1 MKDLFNRFFGNR
13 GVGNS
18 KDEAKQRL
26 KFLLI
31 HDQVD
36 LTPAQLETMKNEI
49 LAVIGRYVEIDQE
62 STEFKLERAADCIAL
77 VSSVPVRRVVE
88 RPASTPVPAA

>member
-1 MKDLFNRFFGNR
+1 MKVKEVFSSIFSRR
-13 GVGNS
+13 MQS

-36 LTPAQLETMKNEI
+36 LTPAQLEAMKVE
-49 LAVIGRYVEIDQE
+49 LMDVIKKYVEIDPQNCE
-62 STEFKLERAADCIAL
+62 LKLARGEDSIEL
-77 VSSVPVRRVVE
+77 VSSVPVQRVIK
-88 RPASTPVPAA
+88 RPVPAA

>member
-1 MKDLFNRFFGNR
+1 MRDILNRFFKTR
-13 GVGNS
+13 QSS

-36 LTPAQLETMKNEI
+36 LTPAQLDQMKDEI
-49 LAVIGRYVEIDQE
+49 LQVITKYVEIDVE
-62 STEFKLERAADCIAL
+62 ETEIRLERSDDSIAL
-77 VSSVPVRRVVE
+77 VSSVPVQRVIA
-88 RPASTPVPAA
+88 RPAIAN

>member
-1 MKDLFNRFFGNR
+1 VNVKEVLNGIFSRKTR
-13 GVGNS
+13 S

-36 LTPAQLETMKNEI
+36 LTPAQLDAMKTE
-49 LAVIGRYVEIDQE
+49 LLEVIQRYVEIDPQHCE
-62 STEFKLERAADCIAL
+62 LKLARGADSIEL
-77 VSSVPVRRVVE
+77 VSSVPVQRVIK
-88 RPASTPVPAA
+88 RPAPAA

>member
-1 MKDLFNRFFGNR
+1 MRDILNRFFKTR
-13 GVGNS
+13 QSS

-36 LTPAQLETMKNEI
+36 LTPAQLDQMKNEI
-49 LAVIGRYVEIDQE
+49 LEVITKYVEIDVE
-62 STEFKLERAADCIAL
+62 ETEIRLERSDDSIAL
-77 VSSVPVRRVVE
+77 VSSVPVQRVIA
-88 RPASTPVPAA
+88 RPAIAT

>member
-1 MKDLFNRFFGNR
+1 MRDIINRFFPGR
-13 GVGNS
+13 TRS

-36 LTPAQLETMKNEI
+36 LTPAQLDAMKQE
-49 LAVIGRYVEIDQE
+49 LLDVIKKYVEIDQDGC
-62 STEFKLERAADCIAL
+62 EFKLERHDEGIAL
-77 VSSVPVRRVVE
+77 VSSVPVHRVID
-88 RPASTPVPAA
+88 RPVVAAS

>member
-1 MKDLFNRFFGNR
+1 MRDIINRFFKNR
-13 GVGNS
+13 QSS

-36 LTPAQLETMKNEI
+36 LTPAQLEQMKNEI
-49 LAVIGRYVEIDQE
+49 LAVITKYVEIDPE
-62 STEFKLERAADCIAL
+62 ETEIRLERSDDSIAL
-77 VSSVPVRRVVE
+77 VSSVPVQRVIS
-88 RPASTPVPAA
+88 RPAVAS

>member
-1 MKDLFNRFFGNR
+1 MRDILNRFFKTR
-13 GVGNS
+13 QSS

-36 LTPAQLETMKNEI
+36 LTPAQLDQMKDEI
-49 LAVIGRYVEIDQE
+49 LQVITKYVEIDVE
-62 STEFKLERAADCIAL
+62 ETEIRLERSDDSIAL
-77 VSSVPVRRVVE
+77 VSSVPVQRVIA
-88 RPASTPVPAA
+88 RPAIAT